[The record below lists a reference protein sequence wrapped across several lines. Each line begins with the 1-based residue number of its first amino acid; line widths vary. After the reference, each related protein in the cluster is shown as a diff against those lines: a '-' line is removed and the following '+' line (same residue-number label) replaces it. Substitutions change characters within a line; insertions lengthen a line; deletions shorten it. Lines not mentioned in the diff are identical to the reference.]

1 MPAQRTRLELEMGSA
16 MATDS
21 AADVQCIGPVT
32 AAEVRGHVVP
42 IVPAAETYT
51 EIGKRPTISIHNNI
65 AHFAQ
70 DDIVAYII

>member
-1 MPAQRTRLELEMGSA
+1 VGGA

-42 IVPAAETYT
+42 IVP
-51 EIGKRPTISIHNNI
+51 GRR
-65 AHFAQ
+65 
-70 DDIVAYII
+70 DIYGDREATHD